1 LLRGKSILALEW
13 NRKDLRMVVVRA
25 KGAGVDLVKAV
36 SVPIPAEVHMEVPE
50 SLGGFI
56 RAAIHS
62 ADLGAKRVLLSIPRD
77 QVVLNTLSLPPTPAE
92 ELASIVQFQ
101 VVKELPFPA
110 DQATLDFAV
119 CGEFDP
125 KLPSSVLVAAVRNED
140 LDFYRKLAAAADL
153 SVERIG
159 LRPHANLLA
168 LTTNWPELA
177 MKTVLLVEVGPQLT
191 EIDIIKSGVL
201 SFSRA
206 ASVALSDIIAG
217 SDAALSD
224 SRIQS
229 APLRDHEPSEQTQ
242 RAVSDLM
249 VDIIRSFEAYR
260 ATDSSVSVDQIVVC
274 GASGLEPLLAQALAA
289 RFAARAELFAP
300 TQALGLPPARARELR
315 GFSATIGLALG
326 YGETGVGQ
334 FDFLSPKKPVSKR
347 SIQMKKVPVAA
358 VTAFLFLASGF
369 VFYYKSVAPKQAQAE
384 QLRAQVNE
392 KKKKEKSILEF
403 KAQVDAIDDWIASQ
417 QIWPEVLVALSE
429 VFPDE
434 KEAYITRVDFETRPV
449 QKSDRR
455 ASAAKLKFRTVSLG
469 TVNNLTAKLQTAG
482 FLNVVPGKETSS
494 PSPDGYSND
503 SGIDADVAPRST
515 ARDDLN
521 SKKAVEARP
530 SSPSDAPTP
539 TKPVESAGVTES
551 GKSDASKD
559 VAAPKAPKL
568 SPTSQPSTGTGLPG
582 GRR

>member
-1 LLRGKSILALEW
+1 
-13 NRKDLRMVVVRA
+13 
-25 KGAGVDLVKAV
+25 
-36 SVPIPAEVHMEVPE
+36 
-50 SLGGFI
+50 
-56 RAAIHS
+56 
-62 ADLGAKRVLLSIPRD
+62 VLLSIPRD
-77 QVVLNTLSLPPTPAE
+77 QGVLNTRSLPPTPAE
-92 ELASIVQFQ
+92 ELPSIVQFQ

-177 MKTVLLVEVGPQLT
+177 MKTVLLIEVGPQLT

-229 APLRDHEPSEQTQ
+229 APLLDHEPSEQTQ

-315 GFSATIGLALG
+315 GFSATIGLVLG
-326 YGETGVGQ
+326 HGETGVGQ
-334 FDFLSPKKPVSKR
+334 FDFLNPKKPVSKR
-347 SIQMKKVPVAA
+347 SIQLKKVPVAA
-358 VTAFLFLASGF
+358 TTAFLFLASGF
-369 VFYYKSVAPKQAQAE
+369 VFHFKSVAPKQAQAE

-392 KKKKEKSILEF
+392 KKKKEKAIVEF
-403 KAQVDAIDDWIASQ
+403 KAQVDAIDDWVASQ

-469 TVNNLTAKLQTAG
+469 TVNNLTAKLQSAG

-494 PSPDGYSND
+494 PTPDGYSND
-503 SGIDADVAPRST
+503 SGIDADVGPRST
-515 ARDDLN
+515 ARDDL
-521 SKKAVEARP
+521 SSRKSAEVQP
-530 SSPSDAPTP
+530 STPADAPTTTQP
-539 TKPVESAGVTES
+539 AESTGATES
-551 GKSDASKD
+551 GKL
-559 VAAPKAPKL
+559 AAPKNAGAPKASKPL
-568 SPTSQPSTGTGLPG
+568 PTSQPSAGTGLSG